1 MHTSQS
7 VGHGY
12 VGRLLVLCAF
22 DNTEK
27 PMCVDKR
34 FDSLVC

>member
-12 VGRLLVLCAF
+12 IGRLSVLFAF

-27 PMCVDKR
+27 PRCVDKS